1 MAVINL
7 ESLALRTLST
17 TGLCVAGATRT
28 DSNAANGL
36 TPASMS
42 PGRSPAPQ
50 FPRTEVQPRS
60 RRYWVD
66 AMLDVDSA
74 GIRAG
79 RSGSF
84 AGVLCR
90 RSPAHTAGFAGGDL
104 SSTACWGKGHCRAL
118 PAAPVG
124 KGSLQRPFTPPLRA
138 ERHEGPSA
146 LRRSR
151 LLGKRGAVRAAWF
164 MPQGRTFPAST
175 RGKG

>member
-104 SSTACWGKGHCRAL
+104 SS
-118 PAAPVG
+118 
-124 KGSLQRPFTPPLRA
+124 
-138 ERHEGPSA
+138 
-146 LRRSR
+146 
-151 LLGKRGAVRAAWF
+151 
-164 MPQGRTFPAST
+164 
-175 RGKG
+175 

>member
-1 MAVINL
+1 MAVINR
-7 ESLALRTLST
+7 ESLALRALST
-17 TGLCVAGATRT
+17 TGLRVAGTTRT

-50 FPRTEVQPRS
+50 FPRTEVQPSS

-66 AMLDVDSA
+66 VPVDVDSA
-74 GIRAG
+74 GMRAG

-84 AGVLCR
+84 AGVLFR
-90 RSPAHTAGFAGGDL
+90 RSPAFAAGFAGGDL
-104 SSTACWGKGHCRAL
+104 SPAAGWGKGHCRAL

-124 KGSLQRPFTPPLRA
+124 KGSLQRPFTPPLWA
-138 ERHEGPSA
+138 ERYEGPMA
-146 LRRSR
+146 LWRSR
-151 LLGKRGAVRAAWF
+151 LLSKRGAVRAAWF
-164 MPQGRTFPAST
+164 MPQGGTFPAST